1 MTGAY
6 QAGMK
11 TTLQQLLVE
20 FKTFIMRGNVIELA
34 VAFVI
39 GKAFTDLVSA
49 ATATL
54 ITPLVGALLAGK
66 GIQVLDFKYMYFGQ
80 FLMAVVNFL
89 ITAAVVFFLFVKP
102 LNKIA
107 AIFGKKDETPLPPAT
122 LNDVVAELKELKEE
136 LRKARGEST
145 TPPPPP
151 LP

>member
-1 MTGAY
+1 MTGAFPT
-6 QAGMK
+6 GMK

-66 GIQVLDFKYMYFGQ
+66 GIQVLDFKYMYVGQ

-102 LNKIA
+102 LNKLSA
-107 AIFGKKDETPLPPAT
+107 LFGKK
-122 LNDVVAELKELKEE
+122 EE
-136 LRKARGEST
+136 
-145 TPPPPP
+145 
-151 LP
+151 

>member
-1 MTGAY
+1 
-6 QAGMK
+6 MK
-11 TTLQQLLVE
+11 ELIAE

-39 GKAFTDLVSA
+39 GLAFTALVTA
-49 ATATL
+49 ATDHL
-54 ITPLVGALLAGK
+54 IGPVVGAVLAGK
-66 GIQVLDFKYMYFGQ
+66 GISVLDFQYLHLGS
-80 FLMAVVNFL
+80 FLMAVIKFI

-102 LNKIA
+102 LNKLA
-107 AIFGKKDETPLPPAT
+107 AVFGKKDETPVPPAT

-136 LRKARGEST
+136 LRKARGESS